1 MHDVATPEHLAAAR
15 RLRHL
20 SSLYEHNRDLITIG
34 AYQRGSD
41 PRVDEALARHA
52 HVDAYLRQDMHER
65 VGFAESIGQL
75 QQFADGTT
83 AH

>member
-15 RLRHL
+15 HLRHL

-41 PRVDEALARHA
+41 PRVDEALVRQPQ
-52 HVDAYLRQDMHER
+52 VDAYLRQDMHER
-65 VGFAESIGQL
+65 VGFADSIAQL
-75 QQFADGTT
+75 QQFADGSP